1 MDGAIHYLL
10 WVYTLSML
18 YIVVW
23 GLAPPMQ
30 YIPVSEVGK
39 GDGQTGL
46 KFSELLPILH
56 TAGESTPTQEDRLA
70 SY

>member
-1 MDGAIHYLL
+1 
-10 WVYTLSML
+10 
-18 YIVVW
+18 
-23 GLAPPMQ
+23 MQ